1 MKIIITWLLFIG
13 VIAVNALANILPIN
27 GYNTG
32 QISAFYPNAFVPAGF
47 TFSIWG
53 VIYLLLLSYTIGFTF
68 YSFKPQ
74 QHPKAFKFI
83 ERVNTYFLLTCVFNM
98 SWIVA
103 WHYLQIEL
111 SVLIMLLF
119 LSTLIQLFL
128 KTKSMANDLTLIQRF
143 ILQTPFIVY
152 LGWISVATIANI
164 TALLVAYKWTAL
176 SIAPVY
182 WSAAMIL
189 IATPDTTWSTPNE
202 TVATACKRAPT
213 APKIIAANNPI
224 QGPCWEPINPP
235 AHAPKII
242 IPSRP
247 ILTTPARS
255 ENNPPSPAKI
265 IGTESNNAADT
276 VPTLVNSVAPVI
288 NRIIDI
294 SNKR

>member
-1 MKIIITWLLFIG
+1 MKIIITWLLFVG

-53 VIYLLLLSYTIGFTF
+53 VIYLLLLSYTIGYTY
-68 YSFKPQ
+68 YSLKRQ
-74 QHPKAFKFI
+74 AYPKAFRFI
-83 ERVNTYFLLTCVFNM
+83 EHVNTYFLLTCIFNM
-98 SWIVA
+98 AWIVA

-128 KTKSMANDLTLIQRF
+128 KTKSMAHDLTLTQRF

-176 SIAPVY
+176 NIAPVY
-182 WSAAMIL
+182 WSAVMIL
-189 IATPDTTWSTPNE
+189 IAIVLAAVMLIKFQVVSFTLV
-202 TVATACKRAPT
+202 VAWALWGIYNA
-213 APKIIAANNPI
+213 
-224 QGPCWEPINPP
+224 QGP
-235 AHAPKII
+235 AA
-242 IPSRP
+242 P
-247 ILTTPARS
+247 ILARIT
-255 ENNPPSPAKI
+255 A
-265 IGTESNNAADT
+265 IGIGVLITASLFT
-276 VPTLVNSVAPVI
+276 FFKSKNSI
-288 NRIIDI
+288 G
-294 SNKR
+294 

>member
-1 MKIIITWLLFIG
+1 MKIIITWVLFLG

-53 VIYLLLLSYTIGFTF
+53 VIYLLLLSYTIGFT
-68 YSFKPQ
+68 YYTLKQ
-74 QHPKAFKFI
+74 EQNPKAFALI
-83 ERVNTYFLLTCVFNM
+83 ERINIYFLLTCVFNM

-119 LSTLIQLFL
+119 LTTLIQLFL
-128 KTKSMANDLTLIQRF
+128 KSIKIARDLTLIQRF

-189 IATPDTTWSTPNE
+189 IAIILAVFMLLKFKAVPFALV
-202 TVATACKRAPT
+202 VAWALWGIYHAQGL
-213 APKIIAANNPI
+213 AA
-224 QGPCWEPINPP
+224 
-235 AHAPKII
+235 
-242 IPSRP
+242 P
-247 ILTTPARS
+247 ILATLTSGGLGLLIVAS
-255 ENNPPSPAKI
+255 LFTFINYNLKTKI
-265 IGTESNNAADT
+265 T
-276 VPTLVNSVAPVI
+276 
-288 NRIIDI
+288 
-294 SNKR
+294 

>member
-1 MKIIITWLLFIG
+1 MKIIITWLLFVG

-53 VIYLLLLSYTIGFTF
+53 VIYLLLLSYTIGYTYFSLKRQA
-68 YSFKPQ
+68 Y
-74 QHPKAFKFI
+74 PKAYRFI
-83 ERVNTYFLLTCVFNM
+83 EHVNTYFLLTCVFNM
-98 SWIVA
+98 AWIVA

-128 KTKSMANDLTLIQRF
+128 KTKSMAHDLNLIQRF

-189 IATPDTTWSTPNE
+189 IAIVLAAVMLIKFKAVPFALV
-202 TVATACKRAPT
+202 VAWALWGIYNA
-213 APKIIAANNPI
+213 
-224 QGPCWEPINPP
+224 QGP
-235 AHAPKII
+235 AA
-242 IPSRP
+242 P
-247 ILTTPARS
+247 ILARLT
-255 ENNPPSPAKI
+255 A
-265 IGTESNNAADT
+265 IGIGVLVSAVLFRFIQQFRESR
-276 VPTLVNSVAPVI
+276 VA
-288 NRIIDI
+288 
-294 SNKR
+294 

>member
-1 MKIIITWLLFIG
+1 MKIIITWILYVG

-53 VIYLLLLSYTIGFTF
+53 IIYLLLLSYTIGFTY
-68 YSFKPQ
+68 YSIQRQ
-74 QHPKAFKFI
+74 QYPKAFILI
-83 ERVNTYFLLTCVFNM
+83 ERINTYFLLTCVFNM
-98 SWIVA
+98 AWILA

-128 KTKSMANDLTLIQRF
+128 KTKSMANDLTLTQRF

-164 TALLVAYKWTAL
+164 TALLVAYKWTAF
-176 SIAPVY
+176 AVDPVY

-189 IATPDTTWSTPNE
+189 IAIVLAMLILRKFKVVE
-202 TVATACKRAPT
+202 FALVVAWALWGIYNAQGPAAPILAKLTAAG
-213 APKIIAANNPI
+213 IGILIAAVLFTLIQKLRKNNL
-224 QGPCWEPINPP
+224 
-235 AHAPKII
+235 A
-242 IPSRP
+242 
-247 ILTTPARS
+247 
-255 ENNPPSPAKI
+255 
-265 IGTESNNAADT
+265 
-276 VPTLVNSVAPVI
+276 
-288 NRIIDI
+288 
-294 SNKR
+294 

>member
-1 MKIIITWLLFIG
+1 MKIIITWLLFVG

-53 VIYLLLLSYTIGFTF
+53 VIYLLLLAYTIGLTY
-68 YSFKPQ
+68 YSIQRQ
-74 QHPKAFKFI
+74 QHPKAFILI
-83 ERVNTYFLLTCVFNM
+83 ERINTYFLLTCVLNM
-98 SWIVA
+98 AWIVS

-128 KTKSMANDLTLIQRF
+128 KTRTLVLDLNFTQKF

-164 TALLVAYKWTAL
+164 TALLVAYKWTAW
-176 SIAPVY
+176 SIAPAY

-189 IATPDTTWSTPNE
+189 IAIVLAVLMLRKFKVVE
-202 TVATACKRAPT
+202 FALVVAWALWGIYNA
-213 APKIIAANNPI
+213 
-224 QGPCWEPINPP
+224 QGP
-235 AHAPKII
+235 AA
-242 IPSRP
+242 P
-247 ILTTPARS
+247 IL
-255 ENNPPSPAKI
+255 AKLTAAG
-265 IGTESNNAADT
+265 IGILITAALF
-276 VPTLVNSVAPVI
+276 TLIQKP
-288 NRIIDI
+288 RK
-294 SNKR
+294 NKMA

>member
-1 MKIIITWLLFIG
+1 MKIITTWLLFVG

-53 VIYLLLLSYTIGFTF
+53 VIYLLLLSYTIGFTY
-68 YSFKPQ
+68 YSLKRQ
-74 QHPKAFKFI
+74 QYPKAFIFI
-83 ERVNTYFLLTCVFNM
+83 ELVNTYFLLTCIFNM
-98 SWIVA
+98 AWIVA

-128 KTKSMANDLTLIQRF
+128 KTRTLSLDLNLTQKF

-176 SIAPVY
+176 SIAPIY
-182 WSAAMIL
+182 WSASMIL
-189 IATPDTTWSTPNE
+189 IAIVLALLMVKKFQVVSFTLV
-202 TVATACKRAPT
+202 VAWALWGIYNA
-213 APKIIAANNPI
+213 
-224 QGPCWEPINPP
+224 QGP
-235 AHAPKII
+235 AA
-242 IPSRP
+242 P
-247 ILTTPARS
+247 ILARVTAIGIS
-255 ENNPPSPAKI
+255 VLISAVLFRFIQDLRENSTDKKI
-265 IGTESNNAADT
+265 AS
-276 VPTLVNSVAPVI
+276 
-288 NRIIDI
+288 
-294 SNKR
+294 

>member
-1 MKIIITWLLFIG
+1 MVQQVFKMKIIVTWLLFAG

-53 VIYLLLLSYTIGFTF
+53 VIYLLLLSYTIGYT
-68 YSFKPQ
+68 YYMFKRQ
-74 QHPKAFKFI
+74 QDPKAYVFI
-83 ERVNTYFLLTCVFNM
+83 ERINFYFLLTCLFNM
-98 SWIVA
+98 AWIVA

-111 SVLIMLLF
+111 SVVIMLLF

-128 KTKSMANDLTLIQRF
+128 KSKTMAHDLTTTQKF

-176 SIAPVY
+176 NISPVY

-189 IATPDTTWSTPNE
+189 IAIVLAAVMLIKFKAVPFALV
-202 TVATACKRAPT
+202 VAWALWGIYNAQGS
-213 APKIIAANNPI
+213 AA
-224 QGPCWEPINPP
+224 
-235 AHAPKII
+235 
-242 IPSRP
+242 P
-247 ILTTPARS
+247 ILARLT
-255 ENNPPSPAKI
+255 AVG
-265 IGTESNNAADT
+265 IGVLISAVLFRFIQNLRESRTA
-276 VPTLVNSVAPVI
+276 
-288 NRIIDI
+288 
-294 SNKR
+294 